1 MSAFMEKKL
10 KMFFKQGNPS
20 DTEVHICGQSEEFAS
35 RLVDQELATMVRCLF
50 LHGL

>member
-1 MSAFMEKKL
+1 MEKKL

-35 RLVDQELATMVRCLF
+35 RLVDQKIFVFDSVLLSLVVGMTY
-50 LHGL
+50 